1 MENQQDSTLIIKK
14 HGINIGLILGIF
26 LGMVTVVG
34 YAFSTVVLV
43 SYWTFLYLFLVIIIL
58 GIVSIAFSK
67 KELGGFISFEG
78 AFTSYFIMLV
88 IGMFISSLINYL
100 IFNIVDTDFENVVN
114 EKQIE
119 AVNSQ
124 RDWVISKLYDA
135 GSSDSDIEKMEQ
147 NFDEAIEKIRNTD
160 QYGIGQ
166 QIKGLFVGI
175 SAMSIFG
182 VLLALILKQ
191 KDPSIE

>member
-1 MENQQDSTLIIKK
+1 MENQQNSTLIIKNN
-14 HGINIGLILGIF
+14 GVNIGLILGIF

-34 YAFSTVVLV
+34 YAFSTSVLV
-43 SYWTFLYLFLVIIIL
+43 SYWTFLYFFLVIIVL
-58 GIVSIAFSK
+58 GIIAIAFSK
-67 KELGGFISFEG
+67 KELGGFINFKE

-88 IGMFISSLINYL
+88 IGLFISSLINYF
-100 IFNIVDTDFENVVN
+100 IFNIVDTDFKNVVN

-124 RDWVISKLYDA
+124 RDWVVGKLYDA
-135 GSSDSDIEKMEQ
+135 GSSDSDIEETEQ
-147 NFDEAIEKIRNTD
+147 KFDEAIEKIRNTD
-160 QYGIGQ
+160 QYGLGQ
-166 QIKGLFVGI
+166 QIKGLFIGI

-182 VLLALILKQ
+182 ILLALILKR